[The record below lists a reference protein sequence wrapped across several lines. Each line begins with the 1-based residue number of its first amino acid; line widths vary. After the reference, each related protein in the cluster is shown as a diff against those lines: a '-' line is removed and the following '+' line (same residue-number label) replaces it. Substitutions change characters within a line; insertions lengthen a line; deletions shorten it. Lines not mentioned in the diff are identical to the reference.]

1 MWIYEKKLQYPV
13 KIKNPN
19 PKLAGVIISQLGGPD
34 GETGAALRYLNQ
46 RYTMPSAEAIGVLTD
61 IGSEELGHQEM
72 VAAILYQLTKGL
84 TPAEIKAGGFDKYFV
99 DHTLG
104 IYPTSASGMPYTAAS
119 MQSKG
124 DAVADLMEDLAAE
137 QKARVTYDN
146 ILRLSDDPDVND
158 VIRFLRQREIVHF
171 QRFGEALRRTQE
183 GLDQKNYYA
192 FNPEYRVNKG
202 ARK

>member
-1 MWIYEKKLQYPV
+1 MWIYETKLHYPV

-104 IYPTSASGMPYTAAS
+104 IYPTSAAGMPYTAAS

-124 DAVADLMEDLAAE
+124 DAVADLMEDLAADAAIP
-137 QKARVTYDN
+137 QAQSLSKDRRKP
-146 ILRLSDDPDVND
+146 LRNKDFSYL
-158 VIRFLRQREIVHF
+158 
-171 QRFGEALRRTQE
+171 GKRRNFYHLAIT
-183 GLDQKNYYA
+183 
-192 FNPEYRVNKG
+192 
-202 ARK
+202 